1 MTSDLSPV
9 EIVQN
14 PAFGAQ
20 VLWNFAHGYQ
30 AEKVGD
36 LPDLPPFFL
45 VLPMV
50 FHAPTLSDIKSTQL
64 PSGLLKL
71 VAKLAEER
79 ERLFAVHDRAVAMRG
94 LTLQSLGVGIATK
107 LLHLDYESALVR
119 ANELKLP
126 PPPDRLRAHTAGAEK
141 LGRWFA
147 RLPANQVFSLL
158 QIEP

>member
-1 MTSDLSPV
+1 MTSELSPV

-20 VLWNFAHGYQ
+20 VLWNYGRGYQ

-50 FHAPTLSDIKSTQL
+50 FHAATLADIKSTQL
-64 PSGLLKL
+64 SSGLTKL

-79 ERLFAVHDRAVAMRG
+79 ERLFAIHDRAVAMRT
-94 LTLQSLGVGIATK
+94 LTLQSIGIGIASK
-107 LLHLDYESALVR
+107 VLDLDYETAMVR
-119 ANELKLP
+119 ANEIRLP
-126 PPPDRLRAHTAGAEK
+126 PPPDRLRTHTVGAEK